1 MSSGVELL
9 RMERGLQALVAR
21 ALGVTRGAVTKWRQ
35 VPAERVLAVEKATG
49 IPRERLRP
57 DLYKPRRRRN
67 GG

>member
-1 MSSGVELL
+1 
-9 RMERGLQALVAR
+9 MERGLLSLVAR
-21 ALGVTRGAVTKWRQ
+21 ALGVTRGAVTKWQQ

-57 DLYKPRRRRN
+57 DLYKPRRRN